1 VDRKV
6 SAATRIEV
14 ITDGLFTR
22 RILNDPELKDV
33 GAVLFDEFHER
44 RLNSDL
50 GLALALE
57 AQGALREDLRLLIM
71 SATLDIA
78 AVSKAIAGPVIES
91 AGRQYPVETRYLGRS
106 DERIEDRMPKAIRQA
121 LREEAGSVLAFLP
134 GARLGAS
141 FAAFGGSAITGTPP
155 SDFYDTIAMR
165 QIGFTAAVVG
175 NHAFALG
182 PDVAARFAEKSGTTG
197 RIVSTG
203 NPETRVEGDSAVIR
217 DRRRWLA
224 ADGLQICTDQLAVRI
239 TSLPNGSLWE
249 VSITLE
255 APADGPLVLGDTK
268 EGAFALRLARW
279 MTLPHRAQGRD
290 EPGVGQMVNSAGGSG
305 AGIWGKRAEW
315 VDYFAPRE
323 GQVYGVAF
331 FDAPTNP
338 RHPTWWHVRDYGLFA
353 ANPFG
358 RHDFEG
364 LKAQP
369 RIGDLTV
376 PAGQSITF
384 RYGVYIH
391 LGDTAYADVARKY
404 RQFAER

>member
-1 VDRKV
+1 MTLPRV
-6 SAATRIEV
+6 V
-14 ITDGLFTR
+14 IL
-22 RILNDPELKDV
+22 RILSSV
-33 GAVLFDEFHER
+33 
-44 RLNSDL
+44 SL
-50 GLALALE
+50 GLSCLAGASSGLVAAPASGSSPAGEAPAGSSARAPWRTSVALE
-57 AQGALREDLRLLIM
+57 RQTGG
-71 SATLDIA
+71 IA
-78 AVSKAIAGPVIES
+78 VTVDGRPFTTYFFGES
-91 AGRQYPVETRYLGRS
+91 APKTYFHPVRAVDGTQLSRSYPMANVPG
-106 DERIEDRMPKAIRQA
+106 
-121 LREEAGSVLAFLP
+121 EAQDHPHHRGLWFAHGSVN
-134 GARLGAS
+134 GV
-141 FAAFGGSAITGTPP
+141 
-155 SDFYDTIAMR
+155 DFW
-165 QIGFTAAVVG
+165 
-175 NHAFALG
+175 
-182 PDVAARFAEKSGTTG
+182 AEKSGTTG

-203 NPETRVEGDSAVIR
+203 NPEARIEGDSAVIR

-224 ADGLQICTDQLAVRI
+224 ADGRQICTDQLAVRI

-290 EPGVGQMVNSAGGSG
+290 EPGVGQMVNSSGGSG

-315 VDYFAPRE
+315 VDYFAPRD
-323 GQVYGVAF
+323 GQVHGVAF

-364 LKAQP
+364 LKDQP

-384 RYGVYIH
+384 RYGLYIH
-391 LGDTAYADVARKY
+391 LGDTKYAEVAWKY
-404 RQFAER
+404 REFAER

>member
-1 VDRKV
+1 MANVP
-6 SAATRIEV
+6 
-14 ITDGLFTR
+14 G
-22 RILNDPELKDV
+22 
-33 GAVLFDEFHER
+33 
-44 RLNSDL
+44 
-50 GLALALE
+50 E
-57 AQGALREDLRLLIM
+57 AQDHPHHRGLWFAH
-71 SATLDIA
+71 
-78 AVSKAIAGPVIES
+78 
-91 AGRQYPVETRYLGRS
+91 
-106 DERIEDRMPKAIRQA
+106 
-121 LREEAGSVLAFLP
+121 GSVN
-134 GARLGAS
+134 GV
-141 FAAFGGSAITGTPP
+141 
-155 SDFYDTIAMR
+155 DFW
-165 QIGFTAAVVG
+165 
-175 NHAFALG
+175 
-182 PDVAARFAEKSGTTG
+182 AEKSGTTG

-224 ADGLQICTDQLAVRI
+224 ADGRQICTDQLAVRI

-315 VDYFAPRE
+315 VDYFAPRD
-323 GQVYGVAF
+323 GQVHGVAF

-364 LKAQP
+364 LKDQP

-384 RYGVYIH
+384 RYGLYIH
-391 LGDTAYADVARKY
+391 LGDTKYAEVAWKY
-404 RQFAER
+404 REFAER

>member
-1 VDRKV
+1 MTVDGRPFTTYFFGE
-6 SAATRIEV
+6 SAPKTYFHPVRAV
-14 ITDGLFTR
+14 DGTQLSR
-22 RILNDPELKDV
+22 SYPMANVP
-33 GAVLFDEFHER
+33 G
-44 RLNSDL
+44 
-50 GLALALE
+50 E
-57 AQGALREDLRLLIM
+57 AQDHPHHRGLWFAH
-71 SATLDIA
+71 
-78 AVSKAIAGPVIES
+78 
-91 AGRQYPVETRYLGRS
+91 
-106 DERIEDRMPKAIRQA
+106 
-121 LREEAGSVLAFLP
+121 GSVN
-134 GARLGAS
+134 GV
-141 FAAFGGSAITGTPP
+141 
-155 SDFYDTIAMR
+155 DFW
-165 QIGFTAAVVG
+165 
-175 NHAFALG
+175 
-182 PDVAARFAEKSGTTG
+182 AEKSGTTG

-203 NPETRVEGDSAVIR
+203 NPEARVEGDSAVIQ

-224 ADGLQICTDQLAVRI
+224 ADGRQICTDQLAVRI

-364 LKAQP
+364 LKDQP

-391 LGDTAYADVARKY
+391 LGDTTYAEVAWKY
-404 RQFAER
+404 REFAGR

>member
-1 VDRKV
+1 MANVP
-6 SAATRIEV
+6 
-14 ITDGLFTR
+14 G
-22 RILNDPELKDV
+22 
-33 GAVLFDEFHER
+33 
-44 RLNSDL
+44 
-50 GLALALE
+50 E
-57 AQGALREDLRLLIM
+57 AQDHPHHRGLWFAH
-71 SATLDIA
+71 
-78 AVSKAIAGPVIES
+78 
-91 AGRQYPVETRYLGRS
+91 
-106 DERIEDRMPKAIRQA
+106 
-121 LREEAGSVLAFLP
+121 GSVN
-134 GARLGAS
+134 GV
-141 FAAFGGSAITGTPP
+141 
-155 SDFYDTIAMR
+155 DFW
-165 QIGFTAAVVG
+165 
-175 NHAFALG
+175 
-182 PDVAARFAEKSGTTG
+182 AEKSGTTG

-203 NPETRVEGDSAVIR
+203 NPEARVEGDSAVIR

-224 ADGLQICTDQLAVRI
+224 ADGRQICTDQLAVRI

-364 LKAQP
+364 LKDQP

-391 LGDTAYADVARKY
+391 LGDTNAAEVAWKY
-404 RQFAER
+404 RQFAGR